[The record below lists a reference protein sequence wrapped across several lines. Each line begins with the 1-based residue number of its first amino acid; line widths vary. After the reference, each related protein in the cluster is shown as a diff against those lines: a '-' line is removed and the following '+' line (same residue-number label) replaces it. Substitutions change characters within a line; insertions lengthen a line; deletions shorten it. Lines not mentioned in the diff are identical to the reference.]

1 MKQTSRKKVL
11 LSSVA
16 MMMVATVS
24 LSSATYA
31 WFTNS
36 SQATAKNVQVYTSKL
51 SNLQVTETPAVEDSW
66 GNEVDF
72 NVNKQLFPS
81 STGNLTA
88 WYQTT
93 AKSEIAS
100 LRDEDADITT
110 VTGDDDYVIAKTF
123 YLRSK
128 GEDAEDVQWNLDLT
142 GTDATAMQYL
152 RVALIGGD
160 GDVIWSNDADSTTEG
175 LTSEDGDATALTTS
189 KAITGTFYANLAKDT
204 PKTLNLYVWF
214 EGQDEQCYNGT
225 AGCTAKVA
233 VNFTKA

>member
-16 MMMVATVS
+16 MLMVATVS
-24 LSSATYA
+24 LGSATYA

-36 SQATAKNVQVYTSKL
+36 SKATAKNVQVYTSKL
-51 SNLQVTETPAVEDSW
+51 SNLQVTETPSEESSW

-72 NVNKQLFPS
+72 GINKQLFPS

-93 AKSEIAS
+93 AADENSSA
-100 LRDEDADITT
+100 RDTSAAITT
-110 VTGDDDYVIAKTF
+110 VTDDEDYVIAKTF

-128 GEDAEDVQWNLDLT
+128 GEDAEKVQWNLDLT
-142 GTDATAMQYL
+142 GTDATAQKYL

-160 GDVIWSNDADSTTEG
+160 ENIIWSNDADSTTEG
-175 LTSEDGDATALTTS
+175 LTGTNGSATALTTKS
-189 KAITGTFYANLAKDT
+189 DITGEFYAKLDKDT

-214 EGQDEQCYNGT
+214 EGQDADCYNGT

-233 VNFTKA
+233 VSFTKA